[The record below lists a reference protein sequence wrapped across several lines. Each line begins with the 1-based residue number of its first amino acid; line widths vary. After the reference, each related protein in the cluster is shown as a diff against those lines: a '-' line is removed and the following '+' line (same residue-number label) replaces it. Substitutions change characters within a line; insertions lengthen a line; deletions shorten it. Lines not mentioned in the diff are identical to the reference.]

1 VCQHSNIY
9 GNAQVRHY
17 EEIEFRVPGD
27 LVLKG
32 DNVAQVA
39 VLHNREAGASV
50 VVANTHIL
58 YAPARGDVKLLQL
71 KRLFRTLE
79 QVRGHLSLGFSFG
92 FLWVYLIRGFN

>member
-1 VCQHSNIY
+1 MFVGTRLQIRDY
-9 GNAQVRHY
+9 Q
-17 EEIEFRVPGD
+17 EIEFRVPGD

-39 VLHNREAGASV
+39 VLRNKETGASV
-50 VVANTHIL
+50 IVANTHIL

-79 QVRGHLSLGFSFG
+79 QVRLLH
-92 FLWVYLIRGFN
+92 IRHWALVQ

>member
-1 VCQHSNIY
+1 
-9 GNAQVRHY
+9 
-17 EEIEFRVPGD
+17 VPGD

-79 QVRGHLSLGFSFG
+79 QVRGHLSLVVSMGLPDVGGPNRTKALAVVSC
-92 FLWVYLIRGFN
+92 N